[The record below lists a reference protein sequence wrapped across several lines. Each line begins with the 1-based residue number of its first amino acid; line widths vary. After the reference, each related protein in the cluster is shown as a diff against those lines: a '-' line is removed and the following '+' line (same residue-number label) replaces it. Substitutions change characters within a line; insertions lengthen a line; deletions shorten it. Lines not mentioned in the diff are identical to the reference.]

1 MGSKRRSINRRSK
14 KQRLY
19 KMKGCSRK
27 RCAGGRKNNKKNKSH
42 RHISRQNLFVTYTGG
57 NHDTFP
63 VSTQVPSPYGGQ
75 FGSQTGGGCDCCSQ
89 MKGGGKRGGKW
100 QKGGKWQ
107 SGGCGDSMCSLGGGA
122 RGGGAQGG
130 GASALVGAPWD
141 PTNPGALP
149 VPNHYALNEY
159 IPDISRQMIAT
170 GAQPPFSVGGGA
182 RGGRRGG
189 ARGGKR
195 RRMYKGGG
203 LLDYGPYIAGS
214 VTSALG
220 GYKGPVSPSPVV
232 GQFASSAEHI

>member
-1 MGSKRRSINRRSK
+1 
-14 KQRLY
+14 
-19 KMKGCSRK
+19 
-27 RCAGGRKNNKKNKSH
+27 
-42 RHISRQNLFVTYTGG
+42 
-57 NHDTFP
+57 
-63 VSTQVPSPYGGQ
+63 
-75 FGSQTGGGCDCCSQ
+75 
-89 MKGGGKRGGKW
+89 MKGGGKGGKW
-100 QKGGKWQ
+100 KKGGKWQ

-149 VPNHYALNEY
+149 VPNHYALNTY
-159 IPDISRQMIAT
+159 SPVDISRQMIAT
-170 GAQPPFSVGGGA
+170 GAQPPFSAGGGA
-182 RGGRRGG
+182 RGV
-189 ARGGKR
+189 GKR

>member
-27 RCAGGRKNNKKNKSH
+27 RCMGGKKSKGRKSR
-42 RHISRQNLFVTYTGG
+42 RHISRPNLFVTYTGG

-75 FGSQTGGGCDCCSQ
+75 FGSQTGGDCGCSAV
-89 MKGGGKRGGKW
+89 MKGGGKRGGHKGG
-100 QKGGKWQ
+100 QRGGKWQ
-107 SGGCGDSMCSLGGGA
+107 KGGCGDSMCSVGGA
-122 RGGGAQGG
+122 QGGGAQGG
-130 GASALVGAPWD
+130 GAPALVGAPWD

-149 VPNHYALNEY
+149 VPNYFRLNTY
-159 IPDISRQMIAT
+159 DTDISRQMVAT
-170 GAQPPFSVGGGA
+170 GAQPPFSVGGA
-182 RGGRRGG
+182 REGGRG
-189 ARGGKR
+189 R
-195 RRMYKGGG
+195 RRRGKSQKGGG